1 MTLKMNTF
9 FINRFVVKKSNKSV
23 YDQIFEKSINIIR
36 GTNSIGKSTIMDL
49 LFSCLGGD
57 IPEDRWNKEAKSCDK
72 LIAELEVNGHVITI
86 ERTIDPKSK
95 PPIYFFSG
103 TLLDSFKASRD
114 QWQRYGLNRTE
125 NKLSFS
131 QQFFDLLN
139 WPHSQTDDYANLT
152 MHQVLRLIYVDQ
164 GTAVNKILRAEHS
177 TFDKPSMRQ
186 AIGDFLLGLDDLGV
200 YSLKQQLS
208 KAESEFSKIGGQLDS
223 VYKFISPTEGVL
235 REEHLK
241 NEIAEYYKE
250 LASLTRERQDLL
262 LKPDENLEKGIKKEI
277 EKLSLKIIE
286 SSNEIDSLTTE
297 RAEVYNEIIESNM
310 FIASIEARTK
320 ALKESKT
327 AYDFFG
333 EVRFKFCPSCLSP
346 LEPQGESCCAL
357 CKTTLG
363 NDARD
368 KLYLS
373 TLNELEFQKR
383 ESLTVVERLKRKL
396 EDLNNNIR
404 VLTGSLNAQK
414 NEHKAAL
421 SISSEKILKLNA
433 LSSHIGALQERVA
446 NSENKMKLVS
456 SVEALI
462 IEKSKIN
469 DVILRLRESIKESKE
484 ISDSRRETIE
494 HNLSEK
500 TKELLE
506 KDGGFEPAFN
516 EAKVIQFDFA
526 KDLMLVDGRSKF
538 SASSET
544 VLKNSF
550 HLAILMESLE
560 DKDMRYPR
568 FLMLD
573 NTEDKGMGPDRS
585 QNFQRVLIDA
595 LSQYEKPYQVIMTTS
610 MIDPELD
617 KSKYCVGPHYVKGMH
632 TLDI

>member
-1 MTLKMNTF
+1 MDTLF
-9 FINRFVVKKSNKSV
+9 VNRFIVKKSKKNV
-23 YDQIFEKSINIIR
+23 YDQVFGKSVNIIR
-36 GTNSIGKSTIMDL
+36 GTNSIGKSTVMDL

-57 IPEDRWNKEAKSCDK
+57 VPEDRWNKEAKSCDQM
-72 LIAELEVNGHVITI
+72 IAEIEINGHIITI
-86 ERTIDPKSK
+86 ERAIDPGSK

-103 TLLDSFKASRD
+103 TLLDSLKASRD
-114 QWQRYGLNRTE
+114 DWQRYGLNRTD

-200 YSLKQQLS
+200 YSLKQQLA

-241 NEIAEYYKE
+241 EEITEYYSN
-250 LASLTRERQDLL
+250 LVQLTEERQNLL
-262 LKPDENLEKGIKKEI
+262 LKPDDDLNENIKDEV
-277 EKLSLKIIE
+277 EKLSNDIIE
-286 SSNEIDSLTTE
+286 TSNEIDSLTSE
-297 RAEVYNEIIESNM
+297 RTEVYNEIIESKM
-310 FIASIEARTK
+310 FLGSIETRTK
-320 ALKESKT
+320 ALKESRT
-327 AYDFFG
+327 AYNFFG
-333 EVRFKFCPSCLSP
+333 EVRFKFCPSCLSS
-346 LEPQGESCCAL
+346 LESQDDTCCAL
-357 CKTTLG
+357 CKTPLG
-363 NDARD
+363 DNARD

-383 ESLTVVERLKRKL
+383 ESLTVVGRLKSRL
-396 EDLNNNIR
+396 EDLNHAIR
-404 VLTGSLNAQK
+404 VLISKLEARK
-414 NEHKAAL
+414 AEHKAAL
-421 SISSEKILKLNA
+421 NISSEKILKLNV
-433 LSSHIGALQERVA
+433 LSGNIGALQERIV
-446 NSENKMKLVS
+446 NSESKMKLVS

-462 IEKSKIN
+462 NEKAELNDKI
-469 DVILRLRESIKESKE
+469 LKLRESIKESKE
-484 ISDSRRETIE
+484 NSDSRREKIE

-506 KDGGFEPAFN
+506 KDGGFEPDFN
-516 EAKVIQFDFA
+516 KAKVVQYDFA
-526 KDLMLVDGRSKF
+526 KDLILVDGRSKF

-595 LSQYEKPYQVIMTTS
+595 LSQYKEPYQVIMTTS
-610 MIDPELD
+610 MIDPDLD

-632 TLDI
+632 TLEI